1 MRYIF
6 NLLYRTLTGYRMSIK
21 IGDQTLQRKKVLV
34 DEKDSITEVIIHQGV
49 NKIKDYDYVIINKK
63 LSICVES
70 IIKIINYRI
79 FARDLEI
86 IAGKKIKNII
96 KIK

>member
-1 MRYIF
+1 MNRHKKDLRLAAKRFSYAK
-6 NLLYRTLTGYRMSIK
+6 RDIK
-21 IGDQTLQRKKVLV
+21 
-34 DEKDSITEVIIHQGV
+34 HW
-49 NKIKDYDYVIINKK
+49 KDYDYVIINKK